1 MEWKKQNWIFHDE
14 DFWISKLMSDYS
26 RTFYTLIGST
36 NYGHRSYYHDL
47 ESEFL
52 IETHSE
58 KLEPDLQSEKNR
70 LFLNGIEMRKLGYQ
84 NKIPIMVHWIVPAAK
99 FFF

>member
-58 KLEPDLQSEKNR
+58 NLEPDLQSEKNR

-84 NKIPIMVHWIVPAAK
+84 DKIPIMVHWIVPAAK